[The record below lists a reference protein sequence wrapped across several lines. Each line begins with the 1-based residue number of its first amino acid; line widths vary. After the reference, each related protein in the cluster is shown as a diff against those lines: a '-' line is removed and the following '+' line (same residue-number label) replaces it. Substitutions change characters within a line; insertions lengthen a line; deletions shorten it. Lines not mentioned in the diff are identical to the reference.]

1 MAGGHYRLLGKLT
14 NKEREELFVQL
25 ARAVASMKS
34 STEAAQLMTDLFTEA
49 ELAMVAKRLAIAD
62 LLIEGASYQDIRNG
76 LKVSY
81 GTIARISGWLQN
93 AGEGYRLAV
102 KRLVGPRERDE
113 LERTRPIG
121 HSWRRRYPSYY
132 WPQLLLEELIAN
144 ANKRQREQIK
154 STLKQVKE
162 KTKLHRDLAVVF
174 KKLGY

>member
-1 MAGGHYRLLGKLT
+1 MAGGHYRLLGKLS
-14 NKEREELFVQL
+14 NKEREALFVQL

-62 LLIEGASYQDIRNG
+62 LLMGGVSYEDIRNE
-76 LKVSY
+76 LKASY
-81 GTIARISGWLQN
+81 GTIARISEWLQN
-93 AGEGYRLAV
+93 AGEGYRIAV
-102 KRLVGPRERDE
+102 KRLAGPRERDE

-154 STLKQVKE
+154 NILKQVRE
-162 KTKLHRDLAVVF
+162 KTKLHHDLTLVF
-174 KKLGY
+174 KKFGY